1 MNLNEDAVKLKLNGK
16 YLKKYKFSEYTIS
29 HKPTLDFDAKENKFL
44 TFGGKP
50 GKFWCLSELYF

>member
-50 GKFWCLSELYF
+50 GKF